1 LRKYLFGFVLI
12 MVVAVLFS
20 GCSSSSYTGLPGAT
34 AVTGGANTPL
44 PSSAKEPHWGV
55 QTKTSGCQAHNG
67 LQDLAC
73 TPGDILPNVT
83 KSQVCV
89 SGYARSVRNVPQS
102 VKNKAY
108 AEYGITNRRPGQY
121 EVDHLV
127 SLELGGSND
136 ISNLWPEI
144 ATPKPGFHEKDKVE
158 NYMHDQVCK
167 GAMTLKAAQI
177 AIATN
182 WLAVYQGMPQKS
194 KSGPNTP
201 SE

>member
-1 LRKYLFGFVLI
+1 
-12 MVVAVLFS
+12 
-20 GCSSSSYTGLPGAT
+20 
-34 AVTGGANTPL
+34 
-44 PSSAKEPHWGV
+44 
-55 QTKTSGCQAHNG
+55 
-67 LQDLAC
+67 LQDAAC

-89 SGYARSVRNVPQS
+89 SGYARGVRNVPQS

-108 AEYGITNRRPGQY
+108 AEYGITRHRSGEY

-158 NYMHDQVCK
+158 NYLHSQVCK

-182 WLAVYQGMPQKS
+182 WLAVYQSMPQNA